1 TGNAK
6 GVVPSFHPLC
16 AENTLVFGRIQREI
30 ESADAVLVVAS
41 ELSDTDL
48 YNDGRALHFS
58 GSVVRIDIDAEQ
70 MQRRVTP
77 SVELVGDATA
87 TLEALHTCLTPGT
100 SRDGATRARTWRE
113 HSRAKTS
120 AEFSPWLTA
129 IESVLP
135 DNAIVALDSTQL
147 GYCAH
152 WWLPA
157 STSRSW
163 LAPYGFGTL
172 GCALPMAIGASIAAP
187 ERPVLAIAGDGG
199 WLFTVAEMAA
209 AVDEDANVTLVLWD
223 NRGYQQI
230 RQSFDDVNAT
240 RMGVDVSSYD
250 PLAIA
255 RGFGWSARDV
265 TSPDDLGEALRDAF
279 RGGQQ
284 MLRIC
289 VPAN

>member
-1 TGNAK
+1 MPDSLGNIDQVA
-6 GVVPSFHPLC
+6 GLNLDGEHRATLGMDVEESRPLEDESDLVLRMGMFTFEFFHHRVEVRGGGTHLHHIGRDVSARLLEPVDLRLVSGENVFGGSIRADALLQIPSFMPDSKRL
-16 AENTLVFGRIQREI
+16 Q
-30 ESADAVLVVAS
+30 ESA
-41 ELSDTDL
+41 
-48 YNDGRALHFS
+48 
-58 GSVVRIDIDAEQ
+58 
-70 MQRRVTP
+70 
-77 SVELVGDATA
+77 
-87 TLEALHTCLTPGT
+87 
-100 SRDGATRARTWRE
+100 
-113 HSRAKTS
+113 
-120 AEFSPWLTA
+120 
-129 IESVLP
+129 
-135 DNAIVALDSTQL
+135 
-147 GYCAH
+147 
-152 WWLPA
+152 
-157 STSRSW
+157 
-163 LAPYGFGTL
+163 YGFGTL

-230 RQSFDDVNAT
+230 RQSFDDVSAT